1 MARIL
6 IVGKQSA
13 ENDGLSLVMEFAGH
27 KCASARSLK
36 EAEGLIQ
43 KEPHDLVLA
52 DSTLGDGAEQIVR
65 NLKAIAPGVAVMVLT
80 DDTDFRFGGDEVI
93 TSPYSPV
100 QNLSPKFCA
109 IRRKEAFEILLPEE
123 KSLRALP
130 ELPQTAGM
138 LNRLAVLYHSQQ
150 KYSAAERLY
159 RRALKASKEASA
171 DKPREE
177 AAILN
182 NLARLYHDQDRLTD
196 AEHLYKRS
204 IAIVEKIAGPNDRK
218 AATRLKN
225 LADLYRA
232 EGRHDEAAPLY
243 KRLRAFQ

>member
-6 IVGKQSA
+6 VVGKQSA
-13 ENDGLSLVMEFAGH
+13 ERDGLSLVMEFAGH
-27 KCASARSLK
+27 QCASAKSLK
-36 EAEGLIQ
+36 EAAGFIQ
-43 KEPHDLVLA
+43 REPYDLVLA
-52 DSTLGDGAEQIVR
+52 DSTLGDSAEQIVR
-65 NLKAIAPGVAVMVLT
+65 SLKATSPRLAVMVLS
-80 DDTDFRFGGDEVI
+80 DDADFRFGGDDVI

-100 QNLSPKFCA
+100 QNLSPKFSA

-123 KSLRALP
+123 KSLRALS
-130 ELPQTAGM
+130 ELPRTAGM

-150 KYSAAERLY
+150 KYSTAERLY

-171 DKPREE
+171 NKPREE

-204 IAIVEKIAGPNDRK
+204 LAIVEKIAGPDDRK